1 MSNRLHSI
9 FLGALGCAAT
19 VGCGDDAS
27 GGNAGAT
34 EGGSSGTAGD
44 TTAGMTSTP
53 VTTTNS
59 GDASADGDTT
69 MSVAT
74 ETDAGT
80 TGTPGTTGD
89 DGTASSGST
98 ADDGSSSESSSS
110 GSSSEGGGESSS
122 EGGGESSSEGG
133 GESSSEGGGESS
145 SDDGN
150 NTPPCGSV
158 IPTVY
163 RDFQPLH
170 VDFGCHMFGNGAYPG
185 LVLDQLGADLKPQY
199 NAAPPP
205 APGGWDGSIPQITS
219 GASFSEWYNTIGGV
233 NLEIAGEI
241 ELEETAP
248 GSGIWSFSD
257 DSFYPLTDLGFGN
270 NVTPNWSGETY
281 PNWNGAFTT
290 EIHVQFVYELGQ
302 EFTYIG
308 DDDVWVYIDGD
319 LALDLGGLHGPV
331 EGTIALDD
339 LGLTP
344 GQTYTLDVF
353 HAERCDSGSNFRI
366 DTSIGCLDPV

>member
-1 MSNRLHSI
+1 
-9 FLGALGCAAT
+9 
-19 VGCGDDAS
+19 
-27 GGNAGAT
+27 
-34 EGGSSGTAGD
+34 
-44 TTAGMTSTP
+44 
-53 VTTTNS
+53 
-59 GDASADGDTT
+59 
-69 MSVAT
+69 
-74 ETDAGT
+74 
-80 TGTPGTTGD
+80 
-89 DGTASSGST
+89 
-98 ADDGSSSESSSS
+98 
-110 GSSSEGGGESSS
+110 
-122 EGGGESSSEGG
+122 
-133 GESSSEGGGESS
+133 
-145 SDDGN
+145 
-150 NTPPCGSV
+150 
-158 IPTVY
+158 
-163 RDFQPLH
+163 
-170 VDFGCHMFGNGAYPG
+170 
-185 LVLDQLGADLKPQY
+185 
-199 NAAPPP
+199 
-205 APGGWDGSIPQITS
+205 
-219 GASFSEWYNTIGGV
+219 V

>member
-9 FLGALGCAAT
+9 LLGALGCAAT